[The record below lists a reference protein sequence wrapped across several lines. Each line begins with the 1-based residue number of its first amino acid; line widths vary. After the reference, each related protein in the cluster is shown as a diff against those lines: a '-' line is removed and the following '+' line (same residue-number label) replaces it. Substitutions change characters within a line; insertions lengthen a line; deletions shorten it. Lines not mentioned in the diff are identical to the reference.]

1 MSEIPNVAEEYNYF
15 EKLFEKA
22 EKEQIGELYKKE
34 LYIMSED
41 LENNKSKSKLK
52 LMHDALLKKLFCE
65 DFNEYTPKN
74 ELEKQVNPNYPPKNE
89 QNNIININNN
99 NKNATKE
106 DLLDKE
112 LSEELDYLK
121 TISRLNYLTF
131 SPFALDYFEKINNL
145 SNSSLKNNPKNNEI
159 NQNDKDNNNNNNN
172 LNIDINLNNLKE
184 NKDEEE
190 KEKKLMDLLD
200 FDYNSFEINNDL
212 LFNICQGFID
222 PSKLKESNIK
232 IPTQEQLKEVSN
244 NEDSS
249 DSSKNDEYDIYEY
262 DEELEQDVIDR
273 TMNFV
278 HKYENNI
285 MLKGAIIRFKD
296 ELRNLPPKCKNK
308 VKNLFYRKWENE
320 FIKLEKS
327 NERFQKKRKE
337 DVKKKEFRKQRKYL
351 NELKKEKSKEI
362 EKYTG
367 YSDELIDELKKLQK
381 DAMIKS
387 GNKETEKED
396 KNKKRRKKRF
406 NKTVS
411 KEKDEIVKSNKKFY
425 CSGFNIYKEIISNKH
440 RNISEKK

>member
-22 EKEQIGELYKKE
+22 EKEQEGDLYKKE

-41 LENNKSKSKLK
+41 LENNKSKTKLK
-52 LMHDALLKKLFCE
+52 LMHDTLLKKLFCE
-65 DFNEYTPKN
+65 DFKEYTPKN
-74 ELEKQVNPNYPPKNE
+74 ELEKQVNPSSPPKNE

-99 NKNATKE
+99 NNNKNTTKE

-131 SPFALDYFEKINNL
+131 SPFSLEYFEKINNL
-145 SNSSLKNNPKNNEI
+145 SNSSSKDNQKINEI
-159 NQNDKDNNNNNNN
+159 NSNDKVNNNNN
-172 LNIDINLNNLKE
+172 LNIDDNANNIKE
-184 NKDEEE
+184 NKEEEE
-190 KEKKLMDLLD
+190 KEKKLMELID

-222 PSKLKESNIK
+222 PSRLKESNIK
-232 IPTQEQLKEVSN
+232 IPTQEHLKEVSN
-244 NEDSS
+244 DSS

-337 DVKKKEFRKQRKYL
+337 DAKKKEFRKQRKYL
-351 NELKKEKSKEI
+351 NQLKKEKSKDL

-387 GNKETEKED
+387 GNKDSEKEN
-396 KNKKRRKKRF
+396 KNKERKKKRY

-425 CSGFNIYKEIISNKH
+425 CSGFNIYKEIISNKQ
-440 RNISEKK
+440 RNISAEKK